1 MELEEFREKIS
12 KIGKPV
18 MLSGYKVWVVDTKNH
33 SDFFYIRTAEK
44 MYVPEMVIIFSD
56 FIKSIDIP
64 YNEVRAIE
72 IQDIV
77 GIE

>member
-1 MELEEFREKIS
+1 M
-12 KIGKPV
+12 
-18 MLSGYKVWVVDTKNH
+18 
-33 SDFFYIRTAEK
+33 
-44 MYVPEMVIIFSD
+44 PEMVIIFSD

>member
-1 MELEEFREKIS
+1 MEMEEFREKIS

-18 MLSGYKVWVVDTKNH
+18 MLSGYKVWVVNIKTHPDY
-33 SDFFYIRTAEK
+33 FYIRTAEK
-44 MYVPEMVIIFSD
+44 MYMPEMVIIFSD